1 MGYAVFRS
9 DFDNDCAHEQRA
21 IVYKMCA
28 SAWCCKVKRYNK
40 THEERWQALA
50 HKLENAV
57 QWIGRETYTTVTT
70 VTTITTTKKTTT
82 TWELLYI
89 LKAAEVNAQEAGTH
103 THTQDVNRRRG
114 ITRKISICLC

>member
-1 MGYAVFRS
+1 MQAHGAAKSS
-9 DFDNDCAHEQRA
+9 DITKHM
-21 IVYKMCA
+21 K
-28 SAWCCKVKRYNK
+28 SA
-40 THEERWQALA
+40 RWQALA

-103 THTQDVNRRRG
+103 THTRRQSTERHNQ
-114 ITRKISICLC
+114 KNLYLSVLML